1 MFWIICLFSAKSIV
15 CLSFSY
21 LLLRFDCGK
30 SSNFYFLSRTFLMFV
45 IFFFLSVFSL
55 ISAYHHGGDSITNGS
70 CLSWVHRSKGACD
83 GEFMV
88 AVLLVFLYFCYS
100 LGVIVSCIAGI
111 GWISDG
117 YYTKLHFW
125 PLKFGMVFILVL
137 SVWDFSFWF
146 TKFDSIFKMV
156 IPSISVTNLAAKRER
171 ERTLS
176 FCWNLTA
183 RSIMEINRRTILKTE
198 SDLVDQ
204 NENLKFKRPKWKQA
218 RNLGVKSVI

>member
-1 MFWIICLFSAKSIV
+1 M
-15 CLSFSY
+15 
-21 LLLRFDCGK
+21 
-30 SSNFYFLSRTFLMFV
+30 
-45 IFFFLSVFSL
+45 FSL

-125 PLKFGMVFILVL
+125 PLNFGMVFILVL

-171 ERTLS
+171 ENIVFLLELNGQIHHGDKQDNFENGIRLGGPE
-176 FCWNLTA
+176 W
-183 RSIMEINRRTILKTE
+183 E
-198 SDLVDQ
+198 SQ
-204 NENLKFKRPKWKQA
+204 
-218 RNLGVKSVI
+218 I